1 MLWDSIRKN
10 SLHNVNVILGANF
23 PINAPLNQI
32 GMTSLHFAGGSATAE
47 VIEALLQY
55 GPNVNIRD
63 TVIINSD

>member
-32 GMTSLHFAGGSATAE
+32 GMTSLHFAAGSATAE
-47 VIEALLQY
+47 IIGALF
-55 GPNVNIRD
+55 
-63 TVIINSD
+63 